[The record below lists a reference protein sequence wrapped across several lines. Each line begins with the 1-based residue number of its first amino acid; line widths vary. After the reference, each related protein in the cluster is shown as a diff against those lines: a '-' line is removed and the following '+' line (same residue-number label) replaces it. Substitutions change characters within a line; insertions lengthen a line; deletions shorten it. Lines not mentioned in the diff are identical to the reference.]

1 MAWTLLYA
9 RHSCLYHIRHFPSS
23 QICDFTIDVFLI
35 SCAFSLR
42 SMHMDLLPQE
52 CRVLSLLFSLNLPVA
67 NLAAL
72 CLSLQTLASTNSCS
86 SNILFPI
93 RLHLA
98 AGTTD
103 TVSICFK
110 DDLPSPPVGFYMWNV
125 SHKLQI
131 LDLLI
136 PG

>member
-23 QICDFTIDVFLI
+23 QICYFTIDVFLI

-42 SMHMDLLPQE
+42 SMHIDLLPQE
-52 CRVLSLLFSLNLPVA
+52 CRVLSLLFSPNLAVA

-86 SNILFPI
+86 LNILFPI
-93 RLHLA
+93 RLNLA

-110 DDLPSPPVGFYMWNV
+110 DDLPSPSVGFYMWNV